1 MEVQIF
7 SRAQNMEHVRNYY
20 NALLTCALKTI
31 PDSAVMIAGPVGI
44 GTPHFEENVDTLR
57 SYIREIRKKE
67 NVFDQTQ
74 FFDVFLPDAP
84 HEYEQKFEIF
94 YQGLIDSGKITKL
107 YVLPGS
113 ESVRGVATEISYART
128 RGIPVIF
135 L

>member
-7 SRAQNMEHVRNYY
+7 SRAHIMEHVKNYY
-20 NALLTCALKTI
+20 NALLTCALQTI
-31 PDSAVMIAGPVGI
+31 PDSAVMIAGPVGV
-44 GTPHFEENVDTLR
+44 GTPHFEENVGTLK
-57 SYIREIRKKE
+57 SYIHKIGQKE

-84 HEYEQKFEIF
+84 HEYEQKFDIF
-94 YQGLIDSGKITKL
+94 YRGLIDSGKITKL
-107 YVLPGS
+107 YVLPES

-128 RGIPVIF
+128 RDIPVIF